1 MKNKCLLRSHNDLTP
16 VEDLLV
22 HNVTYI
28 PGFIMLHN
36 AFIKTNNDMPSMYC
50 LINVPSKLTGSQL
63 QLCMCP
69 VLIGLLK
76 EILTALD
83 GLLYIAHCDSNHIQT
98 IFSRKLFPCF
108 QCLLLFSK
116 SYFAHNALLTEAGT
130 MLIRLHCTDKVSIYV
145 CRSHISVV

>member
-76 EILTALD
+76 EILDWPWTDFCTL
-83 GLLYIAHCDSNHIQT
+83 HIVT
-98 IFSRKLFPCF
+98 PIIFRQFFHANSFP
-108 QCLLLFSK
+108 
-116 SYFAHNALLTEAGT
+116 
-130 MLIRLHCTDKVSIYV
+130 VSSAY
-145 CRSHISVV
+145 CYSRSHISHIMPYLLKQGLC